1 MIASSKVH
9 ECIMNQGGTADITVL
24 ESLTFKTVFLI
35 IRGNYMY
42 YPSLEMLE
50 KLDLKSYDL
59 VPIKKEIYSDMI
71 TPIELMRKLKQ
82 YSKHVYMLESHEDK
96 TKWGRYTFIGF
107 DPKSEITCYNK
118 MMKVDDKIFNAA
130 GMLLPLPHLLDE
142 ALAAQTVAGQAFL
155 AEVARHHHLGGDAGV
170 VGAHLPQRVAAE
182 HAVIAD
188 QRVLQRVLERVAH
201 VQGAGDVR
209 RRQQDGVGRA
219 LAARLE
225 YAAAF
230 PLFVQAGFELFG
242 IVAGVEGHRSG
253 IGIEE

>member
-1 MIASSKVH
+1 MGSFPRVFCNVWAYVSCRGYDGILQSAHFV
-9 ECIMNQGGTADITVL
+9 NQGGTADITVL

-118 MMKVDDKIFNAA
+118 MMKVDDKIFKVTH
-130 GMLLPLPHLLDE
+130 PKE
-142 ALAAQTVAGQAFL
+142 YIRKVK
-155 AEVARHHHLGGDAGV
+155 
-170 VGAHLPQRVAAE
+170 
-182 HAVIAD
+182 I
-188 QRVLQRVLERVAH
+188 
-201 VQGAGDVR
+201 R
-209 RRQQDGVGRA
+209 RFSYFYR
-219 LAARLE
+219 RLSW
-225 YAAAF
+225 
-230 PLFVQAGFELFG
+230 LF
-242 IVAGVEGHRSG
+242 
-253 IGIEE
+253 